1 MAGCPVLIRYADD
14 FLILCHSRQEALE
27 VKARLADWLAP
38 RGLAFNEDKTR
49 VVTLDEGFD
58 FLGFNVRRY
67 GNKPLIKPN
76 KAAVRRIRERLRTEL
91 RSLRGTNAP
100 TVIKKLNPII
110 RGWAA
115 YYRQTQV
122 SAEIFGKLDHY
133 LWGLTFKWAR
143 FSHAN
148 KATRWVVDLDDGRF
162 NKSRQDRLVS
172 GAPTAAPTCTSSRGP
187 TLSDTRSSKTEHH
200 RTIPR

>member
-1 MAGCPVLIRYADD
+1 MPTGWRPGAWRSTRIRRAS
-14 FLILCHSRQEALE
+14 FTLE
-27 VKARLADWLAP
+27 
-38 RGLAFNEDKTR
+38 
-49 VVTLDEGFD
+49 EGFD

-67 GNKPLIKPN
+67 GNKPLIKPS

-115 YYRQTQV
+115 YYRTQV

-148 KATRWVVDLDDGRF
+148 KSTRWVVDRYYGRF
-162 NKSRQDRLVS
+162 NKSRHDRWVFGGIPPILRS
-172 GAPTAAPTCTSSRGP
+172 PEHLRRKRCWKDGLECRNRSRR
-187 TLSDTRSSKTEHH
+187 TRSSSGV
-200 RTIPR
+200 RRSS